1 MAAQRS
7 DSVVLL
13 TLVDF
18 LIQIIFFG
26 LLVFVFYKA
35 AEGRSKR
42 NYTPAQVGKAID
54 AAGVSNIVELNDELT
69 KLAPMQLKQLNKE
82 LRADGKNADIA
93 KLIEV
98 VNQAGGAGEAA
109 KKLEQGLG
117 RPPCLVS
124 EVTGKRQVKVLA
136 AVTGSANT
144 ITFEA
149 ETPELHALLTEVG
162 LKYGDIQSLPL
173 TRFRSV
179 FNRVVEK
186 HPNCRYTVQ
195 LRETTG
201 LVFARDAV
209 QQIFYTKL
217 RR

>member
-7 DSVVLL
+7 ESVVLL

-35 AEGRSKR
+35 AEGRSAR
-42 NYTPAQVGKAID
+42 NYTPEQVGKAID
-54 AAGVSNIVELNDELT
+54 AAGVSNIVELTDELT
-69 KLAPMQLKQLNKE
+69 KLAPMQLKELN
-82 LRADGKNADIA
+82 GKLHAGSKDADIA
-93 KLIEV
+93 KLVELV
-98 VNQAGGAGEAA
+98 DQAGGAGAAA

-124 EVTGKRQVKVLA
+124 EVAGKRQVTVLA
-136 AVTGSANT
+136 SLIGSATT

-149 ETPELHALLTEVG
+149 ETPELRKVLTDVG
-162 LKYGDIQSLPL
+162 LQYSDVRSLPL
-173 TRFRSV
+173 ARFRNV

-186 HPNCRYTVQ
+186 FPNCRYTVQ